1 MLILDNGVD
10 MDPDSSS
17 EEESNSVISQNK
29 EGFLYEEE
37 QIFEDSHEETAIPD
51 IFLQEDSDSDEDAED
66 WESSSREFKS

>member
-1 MLILDNGVD
+1 

-37 QIFEDSHEETAIPD
+37 QIFEDSHEETVIPD

-66 WESSSREFKS
+66 WESSSREFKP